1 MRLSEL
7 HPSLTREQRADL
19 AKRCGISP
27 GYLWQ
32 LATRW
37 KGKKP
42 TVDLLAKLADA
53 DARLKVSD
61 LVEEFSEATFEP
73 DPKAA

>member
-7 HPSLTREQRADL
+7 HPSLTREQREDL

-42 TVDLLAKLADA
+42 TVDLLVKLAGA
-53 DARLKVSD
+53 DARLKVTD
-61 LVEEFSEATFEP
+61 LVAEFTEAETN
-73 DPKAA
+73 PKAA

>member
-7 HPSLTREQRADL
+7 HPSLTREQRVDL
-19 AKRCGISP
+19 AKRCDISP

-53 DARLKVSD
+53 DARLKVGD
-61 LVEEFSEATFEP
+61 LVEEFSAEIREP
-73 DPKAA
+73 EPKAA